1 MVFELDFINYLN
13 DCLRDPEFK
22 YYWDLS
28 DSYSIAEVLKEL
40 LEQELRMK
48 KLPNNIKFFKL
59 ENGSCP
65 VRDFIESI
73 QDKKLKA
80 KVLRDIE
87 ILAVE
92 GRKIRMP
99 LSKYVRDGF
108 YELRTKQSS
117 NITRIFYFFAVG
129 DFIIL
134 TNGYIKKDTKL
145 DNKELQKAKKYRDIY
160 SKNYEKELNKE

>member
-1 MVFELDFINYLN
+1 MVFQLDFINYLN
-13 DCLRDPEFK
+13 DCLKDLEFK

-28 DSYSIAEVLKEL
+28 DEYSVTEALKEL
-40 LEQELRMK
+40 LEQEPRIK

-73 QDKKLKA
+73 QDKNLKA

-99 LSKYVRDGF
+99 LSKYVGDGF

-117 NITRIFYFFAVG
+117 NITRISYFFVVG
-129 DFIIL
+129 DLIIL
-134 TNGYIKKDTKL
+134 TNGYIKKDNKL
-145 DNKELQKAKKYRDIY
+145 DSRELQKAKKYRDIY
-160 SKNYEKELNKE
+160 SKNYEKELNDE